1 MPSPAAS
8 GFIRAHRRFTFA
20 GGGLMELQL
29 VPSAD
34 QEAALQPA
42 WHCVVFHKQKTSAR
56 TRFLIQGR
64 DVVFPAGLAEDHS
77 LTDGDDPD
85 APSVKLLPHPA
96 AGIASLASL
105 LDLPPSAFRVE
116 AAHLG
121 RVVEDEQAPVWLV
134 EVTTIDPPLEN
145 ALRMGGRFISI
156 MEARQSPAV
165 QRELLRRAYE
175 RILG

>member
-1 MPSPAAS
+1 
-8 GFIRAHRRFTFA
+8 
-20 GGGLMELQL
+20 MELQL
-29 VPSAD
+29 VASPDAEQD
-34 QEAALQPA
+34 LLPA
-42 WHCVVFHKQKTSAR
+42 WRCVVFHKQKTSAR

-64 DVVFPAGLAEDHS
+64 DVVFPAGLEDGQS
-77 LTDGDDPD
+77 LTDAEDPD
-85 APSVKLLPHPA
+85 VVTAAVLPHPA
-96 AGIASLASL
+96 AGVKALAAQ

-121 RVVEDEQAPVWLV
+121 RVVEEELAPVWLV

-175 RILG
+175 RVLG

>member
-1 MPSPAAS
+1 
-8 GFIRAHRRFTFA
+8 
-20 GGGLMELQL
+20 MELQL
-29 VPSAD
+29 VASAETEQD
-34 QEAALQPA
+34 LLPA
-42 WHCVVFHKQKTSAR
+42 WRCVVFHKQKTSAR

-64 DVVFPAGLAEDHS
+64 DVVFPAGLEDGQS
-77 LTDGDDPD
+77 LTDAEDPD
-85 APSVKLLPHPA
+85 VVAAAVLPHPA
-96 AGIASLASL
+96 AGVKALAAQ

-121 RVVEDEQAPVWLV
+121 RVVEEELAPVWLV

-175 RILG
+175 RVLG

>member
-1 MPSPAAS
+1 
-8 GFIRAHRRFTFA
+8 
-20 GGGLMELQL
+20 MELQL
-29 VPSAD
+29 VAIADAD
-34 QEAALQPA
+34 QQAALLPA
-42 WHCVVFHKQKTSAR
+42 WRYVVFHKQKTSAR

-64 DVVFPAGLAEDHS
+64 DVVFPVGLDDGQS
-77 LTDGDDPD
+77 LTDAEDPE
-85 APSVKLLPHPA
+85 AVEGRVLPHPA
-96 AGIASLASL
+96 AGLKDLAAQ
-105 LDLPPSAFRVE
+105 LDLPPSAFRVD

-121 RVVEDEQAPVWLV
+121 RVVEEDLAPVWLV

-175 RILG
+175 RVLG